1 MILEGDAGWLQGGK
15 REQGCGQSH
24 LEAPKPSVLAQR
36 SHHSA
41 AFPLLNFISSQRQ
54 ALQPGRNRSYFSVKN
69 LDRKPTFSHLN
80 RNFPCSIC
88 FVCLFCPKP
97 FFFFFSEHITKPP
110 QFLQMLL
117 MQISIYCM
125 CSFNGF
131 SNRSQHPGKRV
142 HGTMSS
148 RAPAMLQQV
157 GPQAASPFWQ
167 ETYER

>member
-1 MILEGDAGWLQGGK
+1 MMQVGYKGERESKDVAKVIWKPPNPQCRHRDLTTRLPSPLQ
-15 REQGCGQSH
+15 
-24 LEAPKPSVLAQR
+24 
-36 SHHSA
+36 
-41 AFPLLNFISSQRQ
+41 NFISSQRQ

-97 FFFFFSEHITKPP
+97 FFFLFSEHITKPP

-148 RAPAMLQQV
+148 RAPAMLRQV